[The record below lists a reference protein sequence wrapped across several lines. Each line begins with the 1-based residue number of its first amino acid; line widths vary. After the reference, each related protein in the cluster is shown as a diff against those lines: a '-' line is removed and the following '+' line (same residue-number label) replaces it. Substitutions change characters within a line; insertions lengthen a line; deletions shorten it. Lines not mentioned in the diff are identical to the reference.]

1 MKGGKRLK
9 NSLLDKLAHQRT
21 GIALDEALRHDRT
34 YQKALEEQD
43 KAFEKMEKMNFK
55 DRQFSIINTV
65 LSANTHVGAVYG
77 AVAYRLGLKDG
88 IRLMTE
94 IEKIR

>member
-1 MKGGKRLK
+1 MK
-9 NSLLDKLAHQRT
+9 NSLLDKLAYQRT
-21 GIALDEALRHDRT
+21 GAALDEALRLDRT

-65 LSANTHVGAVYG
+65 LSTNTHVGAVYG